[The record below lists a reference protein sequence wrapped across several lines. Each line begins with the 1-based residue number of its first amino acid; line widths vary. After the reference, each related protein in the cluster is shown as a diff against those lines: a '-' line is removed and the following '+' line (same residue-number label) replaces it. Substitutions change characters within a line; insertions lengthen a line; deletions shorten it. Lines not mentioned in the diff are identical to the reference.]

1 MFQPI
6 HKYSKHKNPLSQS
19 SNLIPIKHV
28 NHRNNLNT
36 TKKISFVNLNNNML
50 IRSLSGS
57 NITKY
62 QPNDIFNT
70 NLNMNNNIPYQKP
83 FSGNLLSNKR
93 QTKYKQIQRDINTAK
108 SILKVSDYPSLK
120 IYCTNMMQYYNPLQ
134 NYQIHNI
141 NNFLLHTR
149 NIDNNPLLLNKVKV
163 RFNSPT
169 SKRTKLLQAEY
180 NNIYNDNNKLSLQ
193 IMNNSAE
200 KDFIKSISPYNFH
213 NMKLHIKPFSSQ
225 SSSRIIQINNMKN
238 DVDCGVTE
246 NIGHRKQMED
256 CSVLITNGFMKNKKY
271 FALFDG
277 HGGKF
282 SAEYCKQYLHELI
295 KQNIIKYKDNSF
307 EDNIKL
313 SFENISLFITKT
325 QDIPND
331 VGNTA
336 SVVIINNNKE
346 IYCANVGDSKCVLIK
361 KNKTIITLTTEHT
374 CSNVNEVNR
383 VRNSKGIVFQ
393 GRVFGK
399 LVLTRSIGDK
409 EMKNYGIIATPS
421 INKVVINNNEDLCII
436 MGSDGIWD
444 VLNDEKIIDIIF
456 NNNNINV
463 SSAQQLSQDII
474 DRALKEGTGDNV
486 TCIVIKL

>member
-1 MFQPI
+1 MLQPI
-6 HKYSKHKNPLSQS
+6 HKYSKNQNHLAQS
-19 SNLIPIKHV
+19 SNVIPIKHM
-28 NHRNNLNT
+28 NHRNNLNAS
-36 TKKISFVNLNNNML
+36 KKITFVNLNNNML
-50 IRSLSGS
+50 IRSLSGN

-62 QPNDIFNT
+62 QTNDVFNT
-70 NLNMNNNIPYQKP
+70 NLNINNIPYQKP

-120 IYCTNMMQYYNPLQ
+120 IYCTNMIQYYNPLQ
-134 NYQIHNI
+134 NYQINNV
-141 NNFLLHTR
+141 NNFLLQQR
-149 NIDNNPLLLNKVKV
+149 NLENNPLLVKKVKV

-169 SKRTKLLQAEY
+169 NKRTKLLQAEY
-180 NNIYNDNNKLSLQ
+180 NNIYNDRLSLQ
-193 IMNNSAE
+193 IMSNSAE

-225 SSSRIIQINNMKN
+225 SSSRILQINMKN
-238 DVDCGVTE
+238 DVDCGVSE

-256 CSVLITNGFMKNKKY
+256 CAVVITNGFMKNKKY

-399 LVLTRSIGDK
+399 LILTRSIGDK

-421 INKVVINNNEDLCII
+421 INKVIINNNEDLCIV

-444 VLNDEKIIDIIF
+444 VLNDEKLIEIIF
-456 NNNNINV
+456 KNGNNNI

-474 DRALKEGTGDNV
+474 DRALKEGTSDNV